1 MTTVTD
7 PSQHDLADLHA
18 EVDPGS
24 IRAMPAHVDAA
35 ALRDW
40 LTHADR
46 PRLIDVRSAAEFR
59 AAHIPGAYN
68 VPLPLLKEHRDE
80 FAEPLDEQVVL
91 ICRSDKRA
99 SEAEQVLAAAGLARL
114 HVLTGG
120 MQAWQRENLP
130 VNRGE
135 GRWDLERQVRLVAGG
150 IVASGV
156 LASTVSP
163 KAKWLSGAIGAGL
176 MTAALTDSCVMGS
189 MLAKLPYNRD
199 LEPDAADVIAALA
212 R

>member
-1 MTTVTD
+1 MTSVTD
-7 PSQHDLADLHA
+7 TSTEQLADLHTQ
-18 EVDPGS
+18 VDPTAV
-24 IRAMPAHVDAA
+24 RPMPAHVDAA
-35 ALRDW
+35 TLQDW
-40 LTHADR
+40 LTRPDR

-59 AAHIPGAYN
+59 AGHIPGAYN
-68 VPLPLLKEHRDE
+68 VPLPLLKEHRQE
-80 FAEPLDEQVVL
+80 FAEPLDEQIVL

-99 SEAEQVLAAAGLARL
+99 TQAEQILASAGLARL

-120 MQAWQRENLP
+120 MQAWQRENAP
-130 VNRGE
+130 VNHGA

-156 LASTVSP
+156 LLSTIAP

-176 MTAALTDSCVMGS
+176 VTAAATDSCVMGS
-189 MLAKLPYNRD
+189 LLSKLPYNRD
-199 LEPDAADVIAALA
+199 LEPDAADVIATLA

>member
-1 MTTVTD
+1 
-7 PSQHDLADLHA
+7 
-18 EVDPGS
+18 
-24 IRAMPAHVDAA
+24 MPAHVDAA
-35 ALRDW
+35 TLRDW
-40 LTHADR
+40 LTHPDR

-68 VPLPLLKEHRDE
+68 VPLPLLREHRAE
-80 FAEPLDEQVVL
+80 FAEPLNEQIVL

-99 SEAEQVLAAAGLARL
+99 SEAEQILAAAGLSRL

-120 MQAWQRENLP
+120 MQAWQREGGA
-130 VNRGE
+130 VNHGE

-150 IVASGV
+150 IVATGV
-156 LASTVSP
+156 LTSTVAP

-176 MTAALTDSCVMGS
+176 MTAALTDSCLMGS
-189 MLAKLPYNRD
+189 LLSKLPYNRD

>member
-1 MTTVTD
+1 MSTATD
-7 PSQHDLADLHA
+7 ASPQQLADLHA
-18 EVDPGS
+18 QVDPGTV
-24 IRAMPAHVDAA
+24 RPMPAHVGPAE
-35 ALRDW
+35 LRDW
-40 LTHADR
+40 LAQPDR

-68 VPLPLLKEHRDE
+68 VPLPLLREHRTE
-80 FAEPLDEQVVL
+80 FAEPLDEQIVL
-91 ICRSDKRA
+91 VCRTDRRA
-99 SEAEQVLAAAGLARL
+99 GEAEQILAGAGLARL

-120 MQAWQRENLP
+120 MQAWQADGGA

-150 IVASGV
+150 LVAGGV
-156 LASTVSP
+156 LASAAAP

-176 MTAALTDSCVMGS
+176 MTAALTDSCLMGTLLS
-189 MLAKLPYNRD
+189 KLPYNRD
-199 LEPDAADVIAALA
+199 LEPDAADVIATLA